1 MKIEKTIKYMM
12 NTVYGYSIRRKE
24 KLKKIFSKDIQK
36 TLDYQG
42 KYVVRYD
49 DKVVTIKKCVSEH
62 FYYPQYTKRLL
73 KNYHA
78 KMKTI
83 SELVDVLYCNIDAI
97 LVSESDYL
105 KLKELGY
112 INEDLGYFSVQHVFT
127 KFAIKNSRTWIAI
140 TDKDE
145 VISRPKKLNLTF
157 EEFMKDL

>member
-1 MKIEKTIKYMM
+1 M

-24 KLKKIFSKDIQK
+24 KLKKIFSKDVQK

-42 KYVVRYD
+42 KYVVKYD
-49 DKVVTIKKCVSEH
+49 DRVVTIKKCVSEH

-73 KNYHA
+73 DNYHA

-83 SELVDVLYCNIDAI
+83 SELVNVLYCNIDSI

-112 INEDLGYFSVQHVFT
+112 IDQNEFGKFKVEHVFT
-127 KFAIKNSRTWIAI
+127 KFAIKNARNWVAI
-140 TDKDE
+140 TESGEKVCRPRDFQMNFDE
-145 VISRPKKLNLTF
+145 FALECL
-157 EEFMKDL
+157 